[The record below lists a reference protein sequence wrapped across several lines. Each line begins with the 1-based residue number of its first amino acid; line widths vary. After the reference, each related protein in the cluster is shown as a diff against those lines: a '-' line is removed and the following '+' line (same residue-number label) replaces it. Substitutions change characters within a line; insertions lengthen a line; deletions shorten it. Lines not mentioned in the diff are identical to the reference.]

1 MSTDEKDN
9 SMKPDTV
16 DSGIKNND
24 PCLRCGEP
32 VEINGEMLCK
42 KCEKE
47 VH

>member
-9 SMKPDTV
+9 MIRPDNA
-16 DSGIKNND
+16 DSDIKGNE

-32 VEINGEMLCK
+32 VEINGEMLCR
-42 KCEKE
+42 KCERE